1 MNSKKSFLKKFF
13 QRKKILGISFSIIIF
28 FIFIFSILSSFII
41 HELYE
46 IKNVPISEDL
56 ISRNKYQS
64 DYYVDG
70 SLEQNVINFRKN
82 LKNELGFNDLDFE
95 EYKVPSIS
103 NIELIVTDAYDFD
116 EHNSSIYAKGIITA
130 KWDQNAINN
139 FQDKSKYIDL
149 HKKSKN
155 DLLSIFYLNFFDSE
169 NQIYKNVL
177 LDNSSRQKISK
188 YEFSGRFRV
197 ERDLRRFPFDQ
208 FALKVKLTSLLY
220 APDISLMHGIDD
232 AFTDDKYRFESFIN
246 IPNICYSENW
256 WKENYQD
263 EQIANY
269 GCSYAVFETKKTYS
283 EIDGYPI
290 YNEEFNNTLSKLHNK
305 PVILTES
312 TFKRAYSSSFFR
324 YVLPLLVGITILFLT
339 DFLPN
344 KFNEFKLATPP
355 TVLLTFIFM
364 QNGYQAEIQQISYLT
379 YIDKLYY
386 LSYFSAILQLSSTLI
401 GINSRN
407 KIIRK
412 LRIKYSINI
421 KLMLRLIFL
430 FLTIIAPF
438 ILFFNS

>member
-1 MNSKKSFLKKFF
+1 MKSKKGVFKKFF
-13 QRKKILGISFSIIIF
+13 QRKKIWGISFSITIF

-46 IKNVPISEDL
+46 IKNVPISENQ
-56 ISRNKYQS
+56 ISRNQYQS

-70 SLEQNVINFRKN
+70 SLEKNVINFREN
-82 LKNELGFNDLDFE
+82 LKNKLEFNDLDFE
-95 EYKVPSIS
+95 EYKLPSNS

-116 EHNSSIYAKGIITA
+116 EHTSSIYAKGVVIA

-139 FQDKSKYIDL
+139 FQEKSKYTNL
-149 HKKSKN
+149 HEKAKN
-155 DLLSIFYLNFFDSE
+155 DILSTFYLNFFDSE

-177 LDNSSRQKISK
+177 LDNSSKQNISK

-197 ERDLRRFPFDQ
+197 ERDLRRFPFDK

-220 APDISLMHGIDD
+220 APDIQLMHGIDD

-246 IPNICYSENW
+246 IPKICYSKNW
-256 WKENYQD
+256 WIDNYQN
-263 EQIANY
+263 EQAANY

-283 EIDGYPI
+283 SIDGYPI
-290 YNEEFNNTLSKLHNK
+290 YDEEFNNTLSKLHNK
-305 PVILTES
+305 PLILTEI

-344 KFNEFKLATPP
+344 RFNEFKLATPP

-379 YIDKLYY
+379 FIDKLYY

-421 KLMLRLIFL
+421 KLIFRFIFL
-430 FLTIIAPF
+430 FSTIITPF
-438 ILFFNS
+438 ILFFN